1 MANTTTG
8 ARTIAITSGKGGVG
22 KTCLTAN
29 LGWALA
35 QAGRRVL
42 VLDADLGLANL
53 DILLNLN
60 PTATLHD
67 VIAGTKT
74 LDDVI
79 LEGPGGLRVLP
90 AGSGMADYS
99 RLTSGLRERL
109 PDVIEKLSRDYDY
122 LLLDSGAGISD
133 VVLYIAS
140 LAREVLMV
148 ATPEPTSLADA
159 YATIKVMALQQ
170 ERTVISLVMNQV
182 PKERNGQALVNQLQQ
197 VADRFIRDVLGR
209 SISLVYLGAIPAD
222 PAVERSVCKRQ
233 LLAASDPGSP
243 AARAVREVASCLEA
257 LAPSRSEPRTLP
269 HCSVTG
275 GTPGCRLV

>member
-1 MANTTTG
+1 MGGTTRR

-29 LGWALA
+29 LGWALVK
-35 QAGRRVL
+35 AGRRVL

-60 PTATLHD
+60 PIATLHD
-67 VIAGTKT
+67 VIAGTHR
-74 LDDVI
+74 LEEVI
-79 LEGPGGLRVLP
+79 LEGPGGLLVLP

-109 PDVIEKLSRDYDY
+109 PEVIERLSQDHDY

-140 LAREVLMV
+140 LAQEVLMV

-170 ERTVISLVMNQV
+170 ERTVFSLVMNQV
-182 PKERNGQALVNQLQQ
+182 PKERDGQALVDQLQQ
-197 VADRFIRDVLGR
+197 VANRFIRDALGR
-209 SISLVYLGAIPAD
+209 SVSLAYLGAIPAD

-233 LLAASDPGSP
+233 LLAASHPESP
-243 AARAVREVASCLEA
+243 AAQAVLTVAACLETS
-257 LAPSRSEPRTLP
+257 APSQSGRRRLP
-269 HCSVTG
+269 SCSITNG
-275 GTPGCRLV
+275 APGCRLI